1 MITDRKRIMKKN
13 REVSM
18 NRRKFLS
25 GCAAC
30 VGYAA
35 TCGMIT
41 PGLLV
46 ANRQDNGKPKI
57 RLVFCEADNS
67 NPIWPNIGYDFDA
80 RRKQMIELLATGSP
94 DLEFMSTRVVDN
106 PEQLSKVLE
115 QDAEVDGYLICV
127 QGLGWD
133 NDIFRLCSTGKPALL
148 VDNLFGGSGKFLSEI
163 SRIMDSGQPVDWVSS
178 SNDRDI
184 IASARHF
191 ELLKQGQTPAD
202 VAAMFRATRR
212 KRMPTDADWTCK
224 NDPVPAVN
232 FDTALKRLRKTKI
245 LVVGNGW
252 GGESFS
258 KAAQEVMGVQLIP
271 VTFEEIAS
279 AYDHAD
285 KKAAKASA
293 DLWISQA
300 EKIVD
305 VDRGEIE
312 RSAAMYVGMKKLMD
326 DHGARGISIN
336 CLGGF
341 YGGHLKAYPCLGFCQ
356 LNNDGL
362 IGGCEADQ
370 MSALT
375 MATISALTGRPGY
388 ISDPVI
394 DTSKNVIIYA
404 HCVAMTKPFGPEGIS
419 NAYHILTHSED
430 RKGASM
436 RSLLPV
442 GYMTTTLE
450 INPVTRQ
457 VLMHQAKSVGNNP
470 SDMACRTKLEAVV
483 KGNIEKLTENWSM
496 GWHRV
501 TFYGDLKEQVAELCD
516 RLELQLIEEA

>member
-1 MITDRKRIMKKN
+1 MTTDSRRIKKN
-13 REVSM
+13 RGVSM
-18 NRRKFLS
+18 DRRKFLS

-41 PGLLV
+41 PGLL
-46 ANRQDNGKPKI
+46 AAKRQGNGKPKI
-57 RLVFCEADNS
+57 RLVFCEADNAI
-67 NPIWPNIGYDFDA
+67 PIWPNIGYDFGA
-80 RRKQMIELLATGSP
+80 RRKQMTELLTAGAP
-94 DLEFMSTRVVDN
+94 GLEFSSSRIVDN
-106 PEQLSKVLE
+106 PEQLDKVLE
-115 QDAEVDGYLICV
+115 QDTEVDGYVICV
-127 QGLGWD
+127 QGLGWE
-133 NDIFRLCSTGKPALL
+133 NDIVQLSSTGKPTLL
-148 VDNLFGGSGKFLSEI
+148 VDNLFGGSGKFLLEI
-163 SRIMDSGQPVDWVSS
+163 NRIMNSGQPVDWVSS

-191 ELLKQGQTPAD
+191 ELLKEGQTPAE
-202 VAAMFRATRR
+202 VAAMFREERG
-212 KRMPTDADWTCK
+212 KRTPTEADWTCK
-224 NDPVPAVN
+224 SDPVAAVN
-232 FDTALKRLRKTKI
+232 FDTALKRLKETKI

-252 GGESFS
+252 GGDDFR
-258 KAAQEVMGVQLIP
+258 KAAQEVMGVQLVP

-279 AYDHAD
+279 AYDQAD
-285 KKAAKASA
+285 KKAARASA
-293 DLWISQA
+293 DTWIDQA
-300 EKIVD
+300 EKIID

-326 DHGARGISIN
+326 EHGARGISIN
-336 CLGGF
+336 CLDGF
-341 YGGHLKAYPCLGFCQ
+341 YNGHLKAYPCLGFCQ
-356 LNNDGL
+356 LNNDGSV
-362 IGGCEADQ
+362 GGCESDQ
-370 MSALT
+370 ISALT
-375 MATISALTGRPGY
+375 MATMSALTGRPGY

-394 DTSKNVIIYA
+394 DTSKNAIIYA

-450 INPVTRQ
+450 IDPVSRQ
-457 VLMHQAKSVGNNP
+457 VLMHQAKSIGNNP

-483 KGNIEKLTENWSM
+483 KGDLEKLTEGWSM

-501 TFYGDLKEQVAELCD
+501 TFYGDLKEQMTELCD
-516 RLELQLIEEA
+516 RLELELIEEA